1 LRGAA
6 ERTGRAGIDGL
17 IVTPSADLLY
27 LIGYDPPPYER
38 LTALIVRPGLDP
50 VLVAPELEQP
60 RAAESPAGALMEI
73 RKWTDGEDPYGTLRS
88 VLADSGLFAVS
99 DRMLAVHLLGLQR
112 SMVDAKFIS
121 ASSVLAPLRARK
133 EEGEIQLLGQA
144 ARSADEAF
152 RRISAEILEGR
163 REEEVAASLTTH
175 LVDAGHDSAAFT
187 IVASGPNAASPHHLP
202 GGRAVQMGDAV
213 VLDIGGRI
221 DGYCSDLTRTLSV
234 GEPSRELAEVHEIV
248 REAQET
254 AFQTVAPGVP
264 AQDIDRAARK
274 VIADSGYEG
283 AFIHRTGH
291 GIGLEEHEPPYL
303 VEGNEDPLQP
313 GMCFSIEPGI
323 YVEGRFGVRIED
335 IVTLADEGPL
345 RLNHAPHELSV
356 VT

>member
-1 LRGAA
+1 VGHDYRGRLRGAA
-6 ERTGRAGIDGL
+6 ERAGRAGIDGL

-50 VLVAPELEQP
+50 VLVAPELEQI

-88 VLADSGLFAVS
+88 VLAGSGLFAVS

-133 EEGEIQLLGQA
+133 DEGEIQLLGQA

-152 RRISAEILEGR
+152 RRVSAEILEGR

-175 LVDAGHDSAAFT
+175 LVDAGHDS
-187 IVASGPNAASPHHLP
+187 
-202 GGRAVQMGDAV
+202 
-213 VLDIGGRI
+213 
-221 DGYCSDLTRTLSV
+221 
-234 GEPSRELAEVHEIV
+234 EVHEIV
-248 REAQET
+248 RQAQET

-274 VIADSGYEG
+274 VIADAGYKG

-323 YVEGRFGVRIED
+323 YLEGRFGVRIED

-345 RLNHAPHELSV
+345 RLNHAPHELTI